1 MFDFILNVFIIKKM
15 KKYLLIMMFLPILC
29 TAQTNEVAVK
39 ETIVLD
45 FVKNESGEIVLNLK
59 GHKQPIEI
67 HINGVKISSLYE
79 EDRAVN
85 LTQAGFESAILAI
98 DTKSGAGAPKADT
111 QAPIPPVMSAFNPP
125 LATPF

>member
-1 MFDFILNVFIIKKM
+1 M
-15 KKYLLIMMFLPILC
+15 KKYLLTIMFLPILC
-29 TAQTNEVAVK
+29 TAQTNEVTVNEVK
-39 ETIVLD
+39 EPIILN

-79 EDRAVN
+79 EDTAVN

-98 DTKSGAGAPKADT
+98 DTKSGTGASQIDT
-111 QAPIPPVMSAFNPP
+111 QAVIPPVNPLISPTPP
-125 LATPF
+125 LATPY

>member
-1 MFDFILNVFIIKKM
+1 M
-15 KKYLLIMMFLPILC
+15 KKYFLTIMFLPVLC
-29 TAQTNEVAVK
+29 TAQTNEVTFNEVK
-39 ETIVLD
+39 EPIILN

-98 DTKSGAGAPKADT
+98 DTKSGASGSKADT
-111 QAPIPPVMSAFNPP
+111 QAPIPPVMSAVAPP
-125 LATPF
+125 LATPY